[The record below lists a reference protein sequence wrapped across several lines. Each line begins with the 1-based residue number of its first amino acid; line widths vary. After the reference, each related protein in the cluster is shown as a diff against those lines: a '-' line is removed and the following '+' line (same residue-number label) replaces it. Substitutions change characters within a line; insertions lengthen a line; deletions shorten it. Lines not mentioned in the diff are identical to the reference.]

1 VTDVIVVILTI
12 VIAAAAAILMLPVI
26 SDALCLVRSL
36 GRRRMRSAVVRSVR
50 LQADLCPRLLF
61 LVPAHNEEQMIE
73 SCVRSLRTLLYPV
86 DRSTVVVI
94 ADNCTERTAALAR
107 AGGASCLERDDAA
120 LPGKPR
126 AIAWALTQLPL
137 DAHDAVIIVDADTMV
152 DPGFGAAAALLA
164 PLNHKVLQ
172 AYFDVANPQ
181 DSSLTRMAA
190 VLAAANFR
198 VAYPLKRR
206 VGVNAPLLG
215 NGMCIGTGVLAAY
228 GWKAFTIA
236 EDWELYALY
245 TAQGV
250 SIESVEDARLFAQE
264 ACSLRQSSTQR
275 QRWTAGK
282 LTVLFRHLGALLRS
296 RRIGLC
302 QKLDSAAELSSPG
315 PVVHLGLVS
324 SASVLIGLL
333 HAPGA
338 EWLLPALW
346 IPIARLAAYALVG
359 LTTQPDPR
367 RTAIAFL
374 FLPVY
379 AAWRLA
385 TAVVSL
391 KMVGNAT
398 WVRTSRH

>member
-1 VTDVIVVILTI
+1 MAIVTI
-12 VIAAAAAILMLPVI
+12 VIAAAAAILMLPVV
-26 SDALCLVRSL
+26 SDALCIVRVL
-36 GRRRMRSAVVRSVR
+36 LLHRRRQRPDSTLR
-50 LQADLCPRLLF
+50 PRLLF
-61 LVPAHNEEQMIE
+61 LVPAHNEEQLIE
-73 SCVRSLRTLLYPV
+73 SCVRSLETLRYPA
-86 DRSTVVVI
+86 DRFTVVVI
-94 ADNCTERTAALAR
+94 ADNCTDRTAARAR
-107 AGGASCLERDDAA
+107 ASGASCLERDDRA

-126 AIAWALTQLPL
+126 AIAWALTQVALEN
-137 DAHDAVIIVDADTMV
+137 HDAVIVIDADTMV
-152 DPGFGAAAALLA
+152 DPGFGAAVAGAA

-172 AYFDVANPQ
+172 AYFDVANPEE
-181 DSSLTRMAA
+181 SALTRMAA

-198 VAYPLKRR
+198 FAYPLKRL

-228 GWKAFTIA
+228 GWRAFTIA

-245 TAQGV
+245 TTQGV
-250 SIESVEDARLFAQE
+250 SIESVEGARLFAQE

-282 LTVLFRHLGALLRS
+282 LTVLVRHLGALMRS
-296 RRIGLC
+296 RRIGFC

-315 PVVHLGLVS
+315 PVVHLGLAA
-324 SASVLIGLL
+324 SASALIGLL

-338 EWLLPALW
+338 AWLLLALW
-346 IPIARLAAYALVG
+346 VPIARLAAYALVG

-367 RTAIAFL
+367 RTAMAFM

-385 TAVVSL
+385 TALVSL
-391 KMVGNAT
+391 KMVGNAQ
-398 WVRTSRH
+398 WVRTTRH